1 MCVLQF
7 FIMHQTDLCNPA
19 IPLMLEASAHVEQQ
33 HTREL
38 IISLV
43 LDQDNKLY
51 LISLSILITCLLD
64 DV

>member
-1 MCVLQF
+1 MKFTCD
-7 FIMHQTDLCNPA
+7 TDAGSLGPSRA
-19 IPLMLEASAHVEQQ
+19 KQ
-33 HTREL
+33 HKREL